1 MVEWLNLCAAM
12 REPGGASVSSDKEV
26 TTVRC
31 VALTCG
37 ALIGGYFMQVDVD
50 FQVFC
55 YVKDL

>member
-1 MVEWLNLCAAM
+1 M

-37 ALIGGYFMQVDVD
+37 ALIGGYFMQIDVD

>member
-1 MVEWLNLCAAM
+1 M

-31 VALTCG
+31 VAMTCG
-37 ALIGGYFMQVDVD
+37 ALIGGYFMQVDVG